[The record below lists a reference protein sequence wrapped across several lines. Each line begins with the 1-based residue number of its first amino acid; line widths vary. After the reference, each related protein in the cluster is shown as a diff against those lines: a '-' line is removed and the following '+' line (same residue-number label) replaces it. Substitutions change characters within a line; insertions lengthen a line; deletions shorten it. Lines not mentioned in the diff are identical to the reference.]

1 MPRSCVRQKSA
12 EKFGKVFSLAEQH
25 FIPSDTVES
34 EMTIRTVEDL
44 LSLGQ
49 AARRASRQVARLFT
63 DVKNRALNMLAT
75 SLETD
80 ADEVLDANA

>member
-25 FIPSDTVES
+25 FIPSHTVES

-44 LSLGQ
+44 LTLGQ
-49 AARRASRQVARLFT
+49 AARRASRQVARLST
-63 DVKNRALNMLAT
+63 EVKNQTPHNLADL
-75 SLETD
+75 LETGSG
-80 ADEVLDANA
+80 EVLGANA